1 MLTAEQRQAFTDD
14 GLMKIPQAIPADEAR
29 TMATRISE
37 YLATEESVRRNA
49 SQAWLAERPAGL
61 RVLTKAGVFDA
72 AAAESVETALAE
84 IYGPGR
90 YPRPRNGGRALVT
103 HRVSDESWDVPAD
116 GWHVDSW
123 PDPNGEEPHGVT
135 VFTVLAP
142 LRPQGGGTLILA
154 GSYRL
159 LGGDLTA
166 VVGKRRLPAVRKEL
180 AQRHPWLAELWGGAT
195 GLAAD
200 RRQRFMNEGAEL
212 DGVHVRVVELT
223 GEPGDVFVMRADTF
237 HTVAPNCRDESRMML
252 VKGWGRAD
260 SESEDD
266 E

>member
-1 MLTAEQRQAFTDD
+1 MLTAEQRQAFADD
-14 GLMKIPQAIPADEAR
+14 GLMKIPQAILADEAR
-29 TMATRISE
+29 TMATRISD
-37 YLATEESVRRNA
+37 YLTTEESIRRNA

-61 RVLTKAGVFDA
+61 RVLTKAGAFDA

-103 HRVSDESWDVPAD
+103 HKVSEKSWDVPAD
-116 GWHVDSW
+116 GWHVDAW
-123 PDPNGEEPHGVT
+123 PEPNGEEPHGVT

-159 LGGDLTA
+159 LGGSIA
-166 VVGKRRLPAVRKEL
+166 AMVGKRRLPAARKEL
-180 AQRHPWLAELWGGAT
+180 GQRHPWLAELWGADNGS
-195 GLAAD
+195 GVD
-200 RRQRFMNEGAEL
+200 RRQRFMDEGAVL
-212 DGVHVRVVELT
+212 DGVPVRVVEVT
-223 GEPGDVFVMRADTF
+223 GEPGDVVVMRSDMF
-237 HTVAPNCRDESRMML
+237 HTVAPNCLDESRMML
-252 VKGWGRAD
+252 VKGWGLAD